1 MKKSLVYTF
10 LEGWLGQGLLTSA
23 GTKWQS
29 RRKMLT
35 QAFHFNILQKF
46 LNVFNEETNNFTKQI
61 EAFNAGNPSNE
72 GVNILPL
79 ITHLTLQSIIETSLG
94 VSNIEDE
101 TVKIYRGNIYKMG
114 DFVVNRIRQPW
125 RLFSFI
131 YSCSNDAKEEKST
144 INKLHEFTYRVIRER
159 EKNLLNENNEK
170 LISATYSGRKIMRM
184 LDLLLHEKINEGS
197 IDYEGIREEVDT
209 FMFEGH
215 DTTSAALVFLLHC
228 LSQYPDVQEEVR
240 EEMLSVLGSDNKVP
254 SFQELRD
261 LPYTERVIKETL
273 RLYPSVPFISRIASQ
288 DFVTHTGYKIP
299 SGSVLYLHIFDLHR
313 NPDIYE
319 NPLKFDPDRFLP
331 GNVMKRHPFA
341 YLPFSAGPRNCI
353 GQKFAMLEIKSV
365 ICGILRKFRLVAHP
379 ETDIHFQVDLIL
391 RFEGDLK
398 IKFEPL

>member
-1 MKKSLVYTF
+1 MKKSLVYKF
-10 LEGWLGQGLLTSA
+10 LEGWLGQGLLTST
-23 GTKWQS
+23 GTKWHS
-29 RRKMLT
+29 RRKVLT
-35 QAFHFNILQKF
+35 QAFHFNVLQKF
-46 LNVFNEETNNFTKQI
+46 LSIFNEETNNFTKQV
-61 EAFNAGNPSNE
+61 EAFNAENPSNE

-94 VSNIEDE
+94 VSNVKDE
-101 TVKIYRGNIYKMG
+101 AVKIYRENIYKMG

-125 RLFSFI
+125 KLFSMI
-131 YSCSNDAKEEKST
+131 YSYSSDAKKEKST
-144 INKLHEFTYRVIRER
+144 INKLHEFTYTVMRER
-159 EKNLLNENNEK
+159 EKNLLNQNDEK
-170 LISATYSGRKIMRM
+170 LIATTYSGRKIMRM
-184 LDLLLHEKINEGS
+184 LDLLLHKKITEGS

-240 EEMLSVLGSDNKVP
+240 KEILSTLGPDNKNL
-254 SFQELRD
+254 SFQELQD

-299 SGSVLYLHIFDLHR
+299 RGSVLYLHIFDLHR

-331 GNVMKRHPFA
+331 ENAVKRHPFA

-379 ETDIHFQVDLIL
+379 ETDIHLQIDLIL

-398 IKFEPL
+398 IKFESL